1 MGTRRYVLG
10 KVLSALATLA
20 FVLTFNFFLFRVM
33 PGDPAKILARNR
45 LLPQEAIEELRK
57 EFGIDKPLLEQ
68 FVVYVKETLTLN
80 LGTSFQ
86 FYEPVSELIGL
97 RIGRTVLLVGITT
110 ILSAIIG
117 ILLGIHGA
125 WRRGSLFDL
134 VTLSGSLILYAMP
147 LFFLGILLLLIFGV
161 FLGWFPFAGIETA
174 GANYTGL
181 SRVADILNHAVLPG
195 LTLTLGY
202 IGEFALVMRSS
213 LIEVMEEDYVHT
225 ARAKG
230 LRDDMV
236 RRKHA
241 VPNALLP
248 TVTLVFLHLGFVIGG
263 AVTVEYVFSWD
274 GLGSLTVAALR
285 APDLPLLQGLFLLFS
300 VAVIVANLT
309 ADLLYAYLDPRI
321 RRA

>member
-1 MGTRRYVLG
+1 
-10 KVLSALATLA
+10 
-20 FVLTFNFFLFRVM
+20 
-33 PGDPAKILARNR
+33 
-45 LLPQEAIEELRK
+45 
-57 EFGIDKPLLEQ
+57 
-68 FVVYVKETLTLN
+68 
-80 LGTSFQ
+80 
-86 FYEPVSELIGL
+86 
-97 RIGRTVLLVGITT
+97 
-110 ILSAIIG
+110 
-117 ILLGIHGA
+117 
-125 WRRGSLFDL
+125 
-134 VTLSGSLILYAMP
+134 MP

-181 SRVADILNHAVLPG
+181 ARLADILNHAVLPG

-213 LIEVMEEDYVHT
+213 LIEVMEEDYVYT

-230 LRDDMV
+230 LRDDVV

>member
-1 MGTRRYVLG
+1 VGTRRYVLG
-10 KVLSALATLA
+10 KILSALATLA

-45 LLPQEAIEELRK
+45 LLPPEAIEELRK
-57 EFGIDKPLLEQ
+57 EFGIDKPLTEQ

-181 SRVADILNHAVLPG
+181 ARLADILNHAVLPG

-213 LIEVMEEDYVHT
+213 LIEVMEEDYVYT